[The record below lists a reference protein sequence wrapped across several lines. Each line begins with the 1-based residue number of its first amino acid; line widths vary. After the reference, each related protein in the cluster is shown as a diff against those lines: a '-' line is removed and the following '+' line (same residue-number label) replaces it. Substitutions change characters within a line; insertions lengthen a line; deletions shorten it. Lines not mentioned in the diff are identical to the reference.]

1 MDGISTSS
9 FGGLPPFP
17 LSPPARVTPQLR
29 RESVIL
35 AHTQQLSAKISISHD
50 GDALARKAQSQ
61 GDRLAQLDPQLVEQY
76 HAVIELLNH
85 TNPEAV
91 EHFLAFMDTILA
103 NANAPGD
110 ASAPGDTVLPKEL
123 RGDLEASVRVSE
135 LVARVQAGRVTVS
148 QESLELNIQ
157 LQRGSQ
163 AQKKVDPL
171 VLDLDGDGV
180 ETSGVE
186 AGVFFDIEAN
196 GEIALVSFVQG
207 EDILLALDRNGNG
220 VIDDGGELFGVQH
233 SAKNGFEELKKCD
246 DNHDGVINA
255 QDAVF
260 SQLGG
265 LRRNAAGLEFV
276 SLSRL
281 GVREIS
287 TVYRER
293 REALP
298 TGDDILQ
305 DGAFRHSNGALG
317 RAFDVGLSRRV

>member
-17 LSPPARVTPQLR
+17 LPSPLHATPQLR
-29 RESVIL
+29 RESVVL
-35 AHTQQLSAKISISHD
+35 AHTQQFSAKITISHD
-50 GDALARKAQSQ
+50 GDVLARKAQAQ

-91 EHFLAFMDTILA
+91 EPFLEFMDTVLA
-103 NANAPGD
+103 DANAPGD
-110 ASAPGDTVLPKEL
+110 TSAHGDTVLPKEL
-123 RGDLEASVRVSE
+123 GSDLEVSTQVSE
-135 LVARVQAGRVTVS
+135 LVARVQADRVTVS
-148 QESLELNIQ
+148 QESLEVNIQ
-157 LQRGSQ
+157 SQRGSQ

-207 EDILLALDRNGNG
+207 EDALLALDRNGNG
-220 VIDDGGELFGVQH
+220 VIDDGSELFGTQH
-233 SAKNGFEELKKCD
+233 GAKNGFEELKKFD

-287 TVYRER
+287 TAYRER

-305 DGAFRHSNGALG
+305 NGAFRYSNGALG